1 MPVITLLDGSNKQ
14 FPEPVTVRAIAE
26 SIGPGLAKVALAGKV
41 GDRVVDLSYLVDQ
54 DVDLQIV
61 TAKDPAGLDI
71 LRHSSAHLL
80 AHAVKNLFP
89 DAQVTIGPVIENG
102 FYYDFAFERA
112 FTLDD
117 LVLIEKEMARI
128 VKADHALERVEL
140 TRQEAIDLFNDMGEE
155 YKVQIIKD
163 LGEDETLTAYRQ
175 GDFIDLCRGPHVPS
189 TGKLPAF
196 KLTSVAG
203 AYWRGDSNNEML
215 QRIYGTAFAD
225 KKSLKAYLHQLEEAE
240 KRDHRKLAAKM
251 DLYHMQQEAPGLV
264 FWHPN
269 GWTLVEVIRSYL
281 RARLLDDGY
290 REINTPQM
298 VDTVLWEQSGHREK
312 FGDDMFIVPTEN
324 REYAIKPMSCPCH
337 VQVFKQGVTS
347 YRDLPIRFSEF
358 GCCHRNEPS
367 GTLHGLMR
375 LRGFVQ
381 DDGHIF
387 CTSEQIQAE
396 VTAFINQLHEV
407 YRDFGFTEII
417 HKLSTRPEKRIG
429 SDAVWDK
436 SEKALADALDSQSVD
451 WDELPG
457 EGAFYG
463 PKIEF
468 SLKDCLGR
476 IWQCG
481 TVQVDFSM
489 PERLGAHYIA
499 EDGAKH
505 PPVMIHRAILGSIE
519 RFIAILVENYAGH
532 LPLWLAPIQVIVT
545 GIGEKQADYVAKV
558 TNKLKKDGFRVHS
571 DLRNEKIGFKI
582 REHTIARVPYLV
594 VLGEREV
601 EQETISA
608 RTAQGDRLD
617 GLSLDA
623 FIDQLRSNFKQL
635 GDKD

>member
-14 FPEPVTVRAIAE
+14 FPEPVTVRTIAE
-26 SIGPGLAKVALAGKV
+26 SIGPGLAKVALAGKI

-337 VQVFKQGVTS
+337 VQVFKQGVKS

-476 IWQCG
+476 IWQCW